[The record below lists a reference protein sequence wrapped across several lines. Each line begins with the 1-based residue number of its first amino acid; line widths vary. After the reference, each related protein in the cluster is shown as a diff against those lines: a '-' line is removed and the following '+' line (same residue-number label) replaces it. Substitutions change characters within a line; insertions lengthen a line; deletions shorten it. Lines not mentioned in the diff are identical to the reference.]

1 MQPLIEHARSLRLRI
16 DRDGRRAEFGAL
28 AAGQSPMALFVTC
41 SDSRVIPSLITG
53 ARPGDLFELRTAGNA
68 VPAYSHVRPGGDA
81 ATIEYAV
88 DVLRVPDII
97 VCGHSHCGAV
107 GARTRGDDLSA
118 LPAVDHWL
126 TTQLPGDA
134 GHESPDAAARPGTA
148 DPGMHAAGQ
157 RNVRAQLER
166 LHTYP
171 CVRRR
176 LGEGTLRLHGW
187 FYGVDSGLVLSLDH
201 ELGAFVPL

>member
-1 MQPLIEHARSLRLRI
+1 MQAFIEHARSLRLRI
-16 DRDGRRAEFGAL
+16 DRDGRRAEFGRL

-53 ARPGDLFELRTAGNA
+53 SRPGELFELRTAGNA
-68 VPAYSHVRPGGDA
+68 VPAYSHLRPGGDA

-107 GARTRGDDLSA
+107 GARARGDDLSA

-126 TTQLPGDA
+126 TTQLPGDT
-134 GHESPDAAARPGTA
+134 GHGHPEHRAP
-148 DPGMHAAGQ
+148 DPGLHAAGQ

-176 LGEGTLRLHGW
+176 LGDGTLRLHGW
-187 FYGVDSGLVLSLDH
+187 FYGVDSGLVLSLDG
-201 ELGAFVPL
+201 ELDAFVPL

>member
-88 DVLRVPDII
+88 DVLGVPDIV

-126 TTQLPGDA
+126 TTQLPATRATSARTPPGTRPPTP
-134 GHESPDAAARPGTA
+134 GCTPPDSATSGPSSNGCTPTRASAAAWARARCGCTA
-148 DPGMHAAGQ
+148 GSTA
-157 RNVRAQLER
+157 
-166 LHTYP
+166 
-171 CVRRR
+171 
-176 LGEGTLRLHGW
+176 
-187 FYGVDSGLVLSLDH
+187 VDSGLVLSLDG
-201 ELGAFVPL
+201 ELDAFMPL